1 MASVANGGTRVVR
14 GACPHDCPDTCAM
27 LTTVDESGRAIAI
40 AGDPDHPIT
49 AGFLCGKV
57 SNYLDRVYSEDRIL
71 HPLVRTG
78 AKGAG
83 EFRRASW
90 EEAIDVAAAG
100 LEKAIAEHGGEAVLP
115 YSYMGTQGALQSG
128 SIANRFMNAI
138 GATDLVR
145 TICASAGVAGV
156 VATHGLSPEVDPEE
170 WPHARYV
177 LIWGWNP
184 MSTAPHLWRKL
195 LDARANGAKLV
206 VVDPFR
212 SRTANVAD
220 EHLRP
225 LPGTD
230 AALGLGMMRAVL
242 DAGLVD
248 EEWCRAHA
256 DGFDE
261 LIARLEEHDVDHWAG
276 VCGVDAMTIDRVGRE
291 FASTQPALLRL
302 GVGAQ
307 RHMGAPIA
315 YRTLACLPA
324 LVGAWRHRGG
334 GCSYIPTATA
344 TAVPSAVL
352 DGMDMRS
359 GEPRQI
365 NMSQLG
371 EALTDPELDPPVK
384 AMVVWSS
391 NPAQIAPDQERV
403 LAGLERED
411 LHLVVIEQFMTDTAR
426 YADVVLPATTEL
438 EHLDGVFSWGH
449 HYFTL
454 NQPAIEPL
462 GESKPTTEAFRLLA
476 ARMGLED
483 PAFAETDEELLQ
495 RLLDGNPGGV
505 ELERLR
511 GRGWHKI
518 DLGQGPTPHAEG
530 GFGTPTGK
538 LGLNA
543 AWLGDAGVDTLPFYD
558 PPAEVADEELAGRL
572 PLAMLTPKTHLF
584 LNSTFAN
591 QRRQHSAQ
599 PEPHLIINP
608 EDAAARGIT
617 DGATVRVFNDRGS
630 FSCVARV
637 SDDTRSGVVVAPMG
651 WWNADYLDGRSSQ
664 VTTPQRLTPLG
675 AAPTFNDNRVEVE
688 ALPPA

>member
-1 MASVANGGTRVVR
+1 
-14 GACPHDCPDTCAM
+14 M
-27 LTTVDESGRAIAI
+27 LTTVDETGRAVSIT
-40 AGDPDHPIT
+40 GDPDHPIT

-57 SNYLDRVYSEDRIL
+57 SNYLDRVYSDERVL
-71 HPLVRTG
+71 HPLIRTG
-78 AKGAG
+78 PKGAG

-90 EEAIDVAAAG
+90 DEAIDAAAAG
-100 LEKAIAEHGGEAVLP
+100 IEAAIAEHGGETVLP

-145 TICASAGVAGV
+145 TICASAGIAGT
-156 VATHGLSPEVDPEE
+156 VATHGLSAEVDPEE

-195 LDARANGAKLV
+195 LDARENGAKLV
-206 VVDPFR
+206 VVDPYR
-212 SRTANVAD
+212 SRTARVAD

-230 AALGLGMMRAVL
+230 AALGLGMMRAIL

-248 EEWCRAHA
+248 EEWCRAHT

-261 LIARLEEHDVDHWAG
+261 LIERLREHDVEHWAAT
-276 VCGVDAMTIDRVGRE
+276 CGVEAEVVARVGRE

-307 RHMGAPIA
+307 RHLGAPIA

-344 TAVPSAVL
+344 SAVPAQVL
-352 DGMDMRS
+352 DGPELRQAPS
-359 GEPRQI
+359 RQI
-365 NMSQLG
+365 NMAQLG
-371 EALTDPELDPPVK
+371 EALTDPDLDPPVR

-391 NPAQIAPDQERV
+391 NPATIAPDQERV
-403 LAGLERED
+403 LAGLARED

-438 EHLDGVFSWGH
+438 EHLDAVFSWGH

-462 GESKPTTEAFRLLA
+462 GEAKPTTEAFRLLA
-476 ARMGLED
+476 ARMGLD
-483 PAFAETDEELLQ
+483 HPAFRETDEELLQ
-495 RLLDGNPGGV
+495 RLLEGSPGGV

-511 GRGWHKI
+511 ERGWQKI
-518 DLGQGPTPHAEG
+518 DFGQGPTPHAEG
-530 GFGTPTGK
+530 GFATPTGK
-538 LGLNA
+538 LGLSA
-543 AWLGDAGVDTLPFYD
+543 AWLADAGVDTLPFYD
-558 PPAEVADEELAGRL
+558 PPAEVADAELEGRL
-572 PLAMLTPKTHLF
+572 PLALLTPKTHLF

-591 QRRQHSAQ
+591 QDRQHSAQ
-599 PEPHLIINP
+599 PEPYVAISP
-608 EDAAARGIT
+608 DDAAARGIE

-630 FSCVARV
+630 FRCTARV
-637 SDDTRSGVVVAPMG
+637 SDDTRAGVVVAPMG
-651 WWNADYLDGRSSQ
+651 WWSGDYPEGRSSQ
-664 VTTPQRLTPLG
+664 VTTPQLITPLG

-688 ALPPA
+688 AA